1 MKKQRWMFPHLLLFL
16 LHQFSDQ
23 TTHMPSLSLSPR
35 FCGGGILRPAWLINS
50 GYIHTIHEL
59 IENHSLF
66 FFCLFISPPLD
77 TVRNVTWLKM
87 FFFSK
92 VKHKSIFFPRDI
104 FMLFIERLYPH
115 SSKPSVPEFNPQL
128 SSCQPSPSFLL
139 PLLLLFFL
147 SPLVAHS
154 HAGACRL
161 LDYTGAA
168 ERAAPFIVKTRTIAP
183 LP

>member
-23 TTHMPSLSLSPR
+23 TTHMPSLSLSLSPR

-66 FFCLFISPPLD
+66 FFFFFISPPLD

-92 VKHKSIFFPRDI
+92 AKHKSIFFFQRHI
-104 FMLFIERLYPH
+104 YVVYRTTV
-115 SSKPSVPEFNPQL
+115 S
-128 SSCQPSPSFLL
+128 SFLQTL
-139 PLLLLFFL
+139 CSRVQPPALLLSALTLFSPPPPPPFL
-147 SPLVAHS
+147 SLTLGCSFPCWSL
-154 HAGACRL
+154 
-161 LDYTGAA
+161 
-168 ERAAPFIVKTRTIAP
+168 
-183 LP
+183 